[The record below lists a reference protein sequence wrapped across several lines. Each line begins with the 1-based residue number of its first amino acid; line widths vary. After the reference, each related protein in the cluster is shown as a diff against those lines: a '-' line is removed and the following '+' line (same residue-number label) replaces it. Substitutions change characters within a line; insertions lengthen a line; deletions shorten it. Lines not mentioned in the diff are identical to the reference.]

1 MFKEYR
7 FLNRQESLLLAKMW
21 FKLLRWDDTGL
32 TWSFWAVG
40 DRQFKDLCEDARLTD
55 ILPVKHPPDQSLE
68 TMEIFLRGLVI
79 GFSRGNVDKDLE
91 QWLNTK
97 EGKDHKIPS
106 VELQYQTFDSE
117 TKIDAMLIN
126 SSSILRAWTSSW
138 PSRGSGLRCV
148 TSFDPYSTE

>member
-40 DRQFKDLCEDARLTD
+40 DEQFKDLCEDARLTD

-68 TMEIFLRGLVI
+68 TMGIFLRGLVR
-79 GFSRGNVDKDLE
+79 GFSQGNVDKDLE

-126 SSSILRAWTSSW
+126 SSSILRA
-138 PSRGSGLRCV
+138 
-148 TSFDPYSTE
+148 